1 MSLYEH
7 RQPAVIV
14 ETANFFYKESVME
27 VTKEITK
34 LENSAVKLT
43 VTIPQKDVAA
53 EYNESV
59 AKYAKNIQIPG
70 FRKGKVPVSVLERKY
85 GEMLKADAASELIE
99 KALGEIFES
108 IDEKPLPYAQ
118 PTMEE
123 APVLDITKDLTFT
136 VTYDV
141 FPAVKIE
148 KLDGITI
155 KEPVVEIGE
164 EELNTELQQ
173 IRERNAMVVDKKD
186 DEAAAKDDIAT
197 VNYCEL
203 ADDGSEL
210 EGTQRQD
217 FVFTIGSGQNIFK
230 FDDDVVGMKKN
241 ETKEITKTYDADF
254 EDKDL
259 AGTTKKIKV
268 TVTALKVRNLPDLD
282 DELAQ
287 DVNEKYNTLEDM
299 KTDIKRNMEAIKE
312 RRVNEIK
319 SNSLLEQLVEKNQF
333 DLPKSMIRAEL
344 DHRWRMMA
352 QQFGTTTE
360 QLDKLVASSGQSKET
375 MLTEWTGDAEKM
387 LKSRIVVES
396 LLKDRNIT
404 VTPEEIEKEMENIA
418 EKSGVSVEEV
428 KKHYA
433 DPRSKEYL
441 IDDTKEQKLYSQL
454 FAEVKVTKG
463 DKIAFADLF
472 KR

>member
-1 MSLYEH
+1 
-7 RQPAVIV
+7 
-14 ETANFFYKESVME
+14 ME

-70 FRKGKVPVSVLERKY
+70 FRKGKVPASVLERKY
-85 GEMLKADAASELIE
+85 GEMLKADAAGELIE

-118 PTMEE
+118 PSMEE

-141 FPAVKIE
+141 FPTVKIE
-148 KLDGITI
+148 KLDEIAI
-155 KEPVVEIGE
+155 EEPVVEIGE

-230 FDDDVVGMKKN
+230 FDNDVVGMKKN

-268 TVTALKVRNLPDLD
+268 TVTALKIRNLPDLD

-319 SNSLLEQLVEKNQF
+319 SNALLEQLVEKNQF

>member
-1 MSLYEH
+1 
-7 RQPAVIV
+7 
-14 ETANFFYKESVME
+14 ME

-70 FRKGKVPVSVLERKY
+70 FRKGKVPASVLERKY
-85 GEMLKADAASELIE
+85 GEMLKADAAGELIE

-118 PTMEE
+118 PSMEE

-141 FPAVKIE
+141 FPTVKIE
-148 KLDGITI
+148 KLDGIAI
-155 KEPVVEIGE
+155 EEPVVEIGE

-230 FDDDVVGMKKN
+230 FDNDVVGMKKN

-268 TVTALKVRNLPDLD
+268 TVTALKIRNLPDLD

-319 SNSLLEQLVEKNQF
+319 SNALLEQLVEKNQF

>member
-1 MSLYEH
+1 M
-7 RQPAVIV
+7 
-14 ETANFFYKESVME
+14 K
-27 VTKEITK
+27 VTNEITK

-43 VTIPQKDVAA
+43 VTIAKKDVAA
-53 EYNESV
+53 SYNESIT
-59 AKYAKNIQIPG
+59 KYAKNIQIPG

-85 GEMLKADAASELIE
+85 GEALKAEAASDLVE
-99 KALGEIFES
+99 KALGEVFET
-108 IDEKPLPYAQ
+108 IEEKPLPYAQ
-118 PTMEE
+118 PTMDEV
-123 APVLDITKDLTFT
+123 PVLDVTKDLTFS
-136 VTYDV
+136 VTYDI
-141 FPAVKIE
+141 FPTVKIE
-148 KLDGITI
+148 SLDGITI
-155 KEPVVEIGE
+155 KEPVVEVGE
-164 EELNTELQQ
+164 AELNKELQQ
-173 IRERNAMVVDKKD
+173 IRERNAMVLDKKD
-186 DEAAAKDDIAT
+186 DETAAKDDIAT

-203 ADDGSEL
+203 GDDGAEL

-230 FDDDVVGMKKN
+230 FDDDIIGMKKD
-241 ETKEITKTYDADF
+241 ETKEITKTYGDDF

-268 TVTALKVRNLPDLD
+268 TLTALKVRNLPDLD

-287 DVNEKYNTLEDM
+287 DVNEKYKTLEDM
-299 KTDIKRNMEAIKE
+299 KSDIMRNMEAIRD
-312 RRVNEIK
+312 RRINEIK
-319 SNSLLEQLVEKNQF
+319 SNALLEQLVEKYNF
-333 DLPKSMIRAEL
+333 DLPKSMVQAEL

-352 QQFGTTTE
+352 QQFGTTPE

-387 LKSRIVVES
+387 LKSRIIVES

-404 VTPEEIEKEMENIA
+404 VTPEEIEQEMESIA

-441 IDDTKEQKLYSQL
+441 IDDTKEQKLYKEL
-454 FAEVKVTKG
+454 FGQVTVTTG
-463 DKIAFADLF
+463 DKMAFADLF

>member
-1 MSLYEH
+1 M
-7 RQPAVIV
+7 
-14 ETANFFYKESVME
+14 K
-27 VTKEITK
+27 VTNEITK

-43 VTIPQKDVAA
+43 VTIAKKDVAA
-53 EYNESV
+53 SYNESIT
-59 AKYAKNIQIPG
+59 KYAKNIQIPG

-85 GEMLKADAASELIE
+85 GEALKAEAASDLIE
-99 KALGEIFES
+99 KALGEVFET
-108 IDEKPLPYAQ
+108 IEEKPLPYAQ

-123 APVLDITKDLTFT
+123 APVLDVTKELTFS
-136 VTYDV
+136 VTYDI
-141 FPAVKIE
+141 FPTVKIE
-148 KLDGITI
+148 SLDGITI
-155 KEPVVEIGE
+155 KEPVVEVGE
-164 EELNTELQQ
+164 AELKEELQQ
-173 IRERNAMVVDKKD
+173 IRERNAMVLDKKD

-197 VNYCEL
+197 VSYCEL
-203 ADDGSEL
+203 GEDGAEL

-230 FDDDVVGMKKN
+230 FDDDIIGMKKG
-241 ETKEITKTYDADF
+241 ETKEITKTYGDDF

-268 TVTALKVRNLPDLD
+268 TLTALKVRNLPDLD

-299 KTDIKRNMEAIKE
+299 KTDIMRNMEALRE
-312 RRVNEIK
+312 RRISEIK
-319 SNSLLEQLVEKNQF
+319 SDSLLEQLVEKYNF
-333 DLPKSMIRAEL
+333 DLPKSMVQAEL

-352 QQFGTTTE
+352 QQFGTTPE
-360 QLDKLVASSGQSKET
+360 QLDKLVSSSGQSKET

-387 LKSRIVVES
+387 LKSRIIVES

-404 VTPEEIEKEMENIA
+404 VTHEEIEKEMESIA

-441 IDDTKEQKLYSQL
+441 IDDTKEQKLYKEL
-454 FAEVKVTKG
+454 FGQVKVTKG
-463 DKIAFADLF
+463 DKMAFADLF